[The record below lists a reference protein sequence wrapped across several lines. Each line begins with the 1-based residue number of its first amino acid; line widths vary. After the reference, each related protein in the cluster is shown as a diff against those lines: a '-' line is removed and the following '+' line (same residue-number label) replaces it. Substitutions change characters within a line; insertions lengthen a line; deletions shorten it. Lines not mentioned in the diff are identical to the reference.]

1 MGRVQKKK
9 NITSKTK
16 YRRRARHKAN
26 CKVQRRVK
34 RVASRMIRTGQALT
48 PAARAEHSDP
58 RTVREYLGVTELR
71 RLVKKA
77 KERAA
82 NLERRRRNMLIPTTL
97 GATPIIVRGAKQA
110 SLLGRYMSA
119 VGQYLRTGDTKG
131 LAKFKGRS
139 IGRYS
144 LITDPDTLSSLA
156 QAGALQLDEIY
167 ALPESS
173 S

>member
-1 MGRVQKKK
+1 MRRFKTKKRIRKQAQALNRAMHVLAQVRRRVQ
-9 NITSKTK
+9 
-16 YRRRARHKAN
+16 
-26 CKVQRRVK
+26 
-34 RVASRMIRTGQALT
+34 RVARRMLQTGQPLT
-48 PAARAEHSDP
+48 SAARAEHSDP

-71 RLVKKA
+71 RLIKKA

-82 NLERRRRNMLIPTTL
+82 KLERRRRKMLIPTTL
-97 GATPIIVRGAKQA
+97 GVTPIIVRRSKQA

-131 LAKFKGRS
+131 LANFQGRS
-139 IGRYS
+139 IGSYP

-156 QAGALQLDEIY
+156 QAGALLLDEIY